1 MAWRL
6 NYKPRKETKGLFSLT
21 KLMGES
27 FCFFIFFLV
36 RYTCTQWVLKYDLTL
51 PLELIRR
58 EVTIELELID
68 IGELLFGSQERPIVF
83 DEQ

>member
-1 MAWRL
+1 
-6 NYKPRKETKGLFSLT
+6 
-21 KLMGES
+21 
-27 FCFFIFFLV
+27 
-36 RYTCTQWVLKYDLTL
+36 LKYDLTL

-58 EVTIELELID
+58 EVSIELELID